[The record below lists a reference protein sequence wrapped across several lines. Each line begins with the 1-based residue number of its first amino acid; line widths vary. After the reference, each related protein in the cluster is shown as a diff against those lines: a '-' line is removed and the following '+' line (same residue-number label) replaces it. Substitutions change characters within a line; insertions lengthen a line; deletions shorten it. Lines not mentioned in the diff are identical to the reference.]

1 MLRDI
6 ESKLAGLVEGTFGRM
21 FRSEVTPAELA
32 RGLAREMEATRR
44 QGLDRT
50 WVAHHYDV
58 FLSPADHR
66 RISDGA
72 AMLADELAASLVIHA
87 REQRFALAHAP
98 EVVFHL
104 GPELSTSRYGV
115 KATHVEGPSE
125 RAAEPDRARGRD
137 DQRRRGDAAP
147 AHPSAPVAR
156 RREPVAEPAAARPR
170 PREGARRG
178 STELVLVMDGR
189 REPVPAAGGT
199 VGRSRECDVV
209 ISSAEVSRQHMELR
223 PRGGGWVVFDLGS
236 TNGVRLNGTMIGG
249 PDEAATVRPGD
260 RLDLGTVSL
269 KVEDGS

>member
-66 RISDGA
+66 RITDGA
-72 AMLADELAASLVIHA
+72 SMLADELAASLVIHA

-98 EVVFHL
+98 AVVFHL
-104 GPELSTSRYGV
+104 EPGLSTSKYGV
-115 KATHVEGPSE
+115 KATHDDGPSE
-125 RAAEPDRARGRD
+125 RAAEPDRGRGRD
-137 DQRRRGDAAP
+137 EGRAAP
-147 AHPSAPVAR
+147 AQAPAPAAR
-156 RREPVAEPAAARPR
+156 RREPEPEPAARPR
-170 PREGARRG
+170 ESARRSSG
-178 STELVLVMDGR
+178 ELVLVMDGR

-209 ISSAEVSRQHMELR
+209 IASAEVSRQHMELR

-236 TNGVRLNGTMIGG
+236 TNGVRLNGKMIGG
-249 PDEAATVRPGD
+249 PDDAETVRPGD